1 MTRRNHPLI
10 FIRQGHN
17 HDHVTKLI
25 NAKIITDYQF
35 PIAILQY
42 RGGGSPDFVLSEV
55 KFPKEQKWVALTNGV
70 SRPGTAAADSSTWPP
85 PNLWGLAS
93 RGASVEVAVKPSGL
107 WLKVEED
114 VLSALGGE
122 VYLKPDIY
130 LQVFLFCFA
139 KVNFLPG
146 RNWRSRSWQS

>member
-1 MTRRNHPLI
+1 MMTRRNHPLI

-55 KFPKEQKWVALTNGV
+55 KFPKEQK
-70 SRPGTAAADSSTWPP
+70 
-85 PNLWGLAS
+85 
-93 RGASVEVAVKPSGL
+93 
-107 WLKVEED
+107 
-114 VLSALGGE
+114 
-122 VYLKPDIY
+122 
-130 LQVFLFCFA
+130 
-139 KVNFLPG
+139 
-146 RNWRSRSWQS
+146 